1 MKKGFSLLMAMTMV
15 FILAIAVILPG
26 CSSNGKVTLNVLN
39 WGDYIDEELIKRFE
53 EESGIDINY
62 TFMANNE
69 EMIVQLE
76 SPDCIYDLC
85 FPSDY
90 IIEKLIANN
99 MLHELDMDNIPN
111 IKNIDERFMDLSFDP
126 DNKYSVPY
134 MWGTVGILYNTKM
147 VDDPVDSWDILWD
160 EKYSGQILMYDSMRD
175 TIGVALLKLG
185 YDINTRDEA
194 HIEAAKNA
202 LMEQKSLVRAYL
214 GDTIKGTMI
223 NNGGALAV
231 VYSGDAMACML
242 ENEDLAYAVP
252 KEGSNLWFDNII
264 IPKTSKHTEE
274 AEKFINFLCQAD
286 VAKQNTEYIGY
297 STPVKAALELMDEEW
312 TGDETYNPPQDIIDR
327 CDVFHDLG
335 NFVTVYNDAW
345 IQVTS
350 YDPKK

>member
-15 FILAIAVILPG
+15 FVLAITVVVSG
-26 CSSNGKVTLNVLN
+26 CSSNDVVTLNVLN
-39 WGDYIDEELIKRFE
+39 WGDYIDEELIERFE
-53 EESGIDINY
+53 EETGIDINY

-99 MLHELDMDNIPN
+99 MLHELNMDNIPN

-160 EKYSGQILMYDSMRD
+160 EKYSQQILMYDSMRD
-175 TIGVALLKLG
+175 SIGVALLKLG

-194 HIEAAKNA
+194 HIEAAK
-202 LMEQKSLVRAYL
+202 
-214 GDTIKGTMI
+214 
-223 NNGGALAV
+223 
-231 VYSGDAMACML
+231 
-242 ENEDLAYAVP
+242 
-252 KEGSNLWFDNII
+252 
-264 IPKTSKHTEE
+264 
-274 AEKFINFLCQAD
+274 
-286 VAKQNTEYIGY
+286 
-297 STPVKAALELMDEEW
+297 TP
-312 TGDETYNPPQDIIDR
+312 
-327 CDVFHDLG
+327 
-335 NFVTVYNDAW
+335 
-345 IQVTS
+345 
-350 YDPKK
+350 

>member
-99 MLHELDMDNIPN
+99 MLHELNMDNIPN
-111 IKNIDERFMDLSFDP
+111 IKNIDKRFMDLSFDP

-175 TIGVALLKLG
+175 TIGAALLKLG

-264 IPKTSKHTEE
+264 IPKTSKHAEE

-312 TGDETYNPPQDIIDR
+312 TGDETYNPPQDVIDR